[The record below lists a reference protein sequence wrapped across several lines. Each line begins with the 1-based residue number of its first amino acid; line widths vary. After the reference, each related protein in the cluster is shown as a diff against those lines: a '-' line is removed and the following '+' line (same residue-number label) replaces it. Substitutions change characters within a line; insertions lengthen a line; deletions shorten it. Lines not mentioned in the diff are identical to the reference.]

1 MGQKRQPNYLLSA
14 RNKAH
19 WQTLSQNIKVNI
31 QKEIIKKEYH
41 LQQEEREK
49 GRRQRMNRFEI
60 TLLK

>member
-31 QKEIIKKEYH
+31 QKEIMKKKSITYNKKR
-41 LQQEEREK
+41 QEGGGGGK
-49 GRRQRMNRFEI
+49 GGNA
-60 TLLK
+60 